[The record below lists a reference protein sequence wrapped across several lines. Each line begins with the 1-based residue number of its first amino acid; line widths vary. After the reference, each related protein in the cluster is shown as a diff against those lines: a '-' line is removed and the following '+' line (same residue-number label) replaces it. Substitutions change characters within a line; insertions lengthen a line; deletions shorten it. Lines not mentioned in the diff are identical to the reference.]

1 MPTQKLTTV
10 VKSVSIEPDIQ
21 GKKRL
26 TLVLI
31 VDENAEVEDAIN
43 ENEEFDIELPSRP
56 QP

>member
-10 VKSVSIEPDIQ
+10 VKSVTVEPDQ
-21 GKKRL
+21 DGKKRINL
-26 TLVLI
+26 ILI